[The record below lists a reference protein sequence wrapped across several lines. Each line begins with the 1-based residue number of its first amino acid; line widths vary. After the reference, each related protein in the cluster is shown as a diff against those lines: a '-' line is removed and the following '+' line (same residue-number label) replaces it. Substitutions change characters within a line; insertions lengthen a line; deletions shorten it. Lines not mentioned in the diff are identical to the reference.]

1 MKKRLMS
8 VLLALA
14 MVMTMIP
21 TTAFAAE
28 VRDGNDDGT
37 IHYVSLGA
45 SNTNGYGHRGYLP
58 DEVTEDPLAASKAE
72 LNVYGYDRAPK
83 EA

>member
-1 MKKRLMS
+1 MRRKLMS
-8 VLLALA
+8 MALALA
-14 MVMTMIP
+14 MVITMIP

-28 VRDGNDDGT
+28 VSDADNDGT

-58 DEVTEDPLAASKAE
+58 DDVTEDPLAASK
-72 LNVYGYDRAPK
+72 R
-83 EA
+83 

>member
-14 MVMTMIP
+14 MVITMIP

-28 VRDGNDDGT
+28 VSDADNDGP

-58 DEVTEDPLAASKAE
+58 PEVTEDPLAASK
-72 LNVYGYDRAPK
+72 D
-83 EA
+83 